1 MKEWIARLS
10 RQNLE
15 ARRLPEPAHFIR
27 DQPLKQDLS
36 AKLTEEWLT
45 AAEEAWQA
53 SHMQMSEAEPQNVI
67 YKQAEAF
74 LEGRIGGGVQPE
86 TRIVY
91 IAGPTGVGK
100 TTTIAKIA
108 AERLFRNQRK
118 VGFITSDTYRI
129 SAVERCAPMHP
140 FSMCRWKSCNRP
152 VICGE
157 PFRSAGL

>member
-1 MKEWIARLS
+1 MDRAIVQAKS
-10 RQNLE
+10 RSAQTSR
-15 ARRLPEPAHFIR
+15 AAHFIR
-27 DQPLKQDLS
+27 DQALKQDLS

-108 AERLFRNQRK
+108 E
-118 VGFITSDTYRI
+118 SDCSVTNAR
-129 SAVERCAPMHP
+129 
-140 FSMCRWKSCNRP
+140 
-152 VICGE
+152 
-157 PFRSAGL
+157 

>member
-15 ARRLPEPAHFIR
+15 ARDFPSRAFHSGSAA
-27 DQPLKQDLS
+27 KQDLS

-53 SHMQMSEAEPQNVI
+53 SHMQMSEAEQNVI

-108 AERLFRNQRK
+108 RALFRNQRK

-129 SAVERCAPMHP
+129 SAVERTYASILNVPMEVVQSP
-140 FSMCRWKSCNRP
+140 GDMR
-152 VICGE
+152 E
-157 PFRSAGL
+157 PFRSRRIVIWC